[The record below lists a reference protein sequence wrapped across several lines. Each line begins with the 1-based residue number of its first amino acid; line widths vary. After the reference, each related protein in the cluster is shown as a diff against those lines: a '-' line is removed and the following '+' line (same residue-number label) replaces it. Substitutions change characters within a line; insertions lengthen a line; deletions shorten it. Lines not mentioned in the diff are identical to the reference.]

1 MKILIVDDEQVSRMV
16 LRRTLRAL
24 EYVVDVASSGVEA
37 WEMYQAHQHS
47 IVIADWVMPEMDGL
61 QLCELIRGQSHIGYS
76 YLILLTSK
84 YEKQDR
90 LAGLKSGADDFI
102 TKPFDRA
109 ELSARLG
116 IAERIV
122 QMEQQLRSAN
132 ERLEVKRR
140 QEIEIGGNIQRSLLM
155 ARPPEDVK
163 AFEFAPMNLPSSQ
176 VDGDFFDFFV
186 HRPTVV
192 VVFIGDAM
200 GKGVAAAL
208 IGAGSKTTLLRSV
221 GTLLSS
227 SSLENLPSPKDIV
240 QHANRTLATE
250 LMRLDSFITLE
261 YVRFDAEQ
269 MVATFVDCGHTKIV
283 HWDSTSREIRELSGT
298 NFPIGFISD
307 ETYGEFSVSI
317 AEGDIFVIYSDGVT
331 EAMSPSKELFG
342 IERLKDI
349 IREFAT
355 ESPFQILY
363 RLRERIR
370 KHTQD
375 GELQD
380 DFTVVIV
387 RVGLSAA
394 EWQHQLRVFPSR
406 VESLSEI
413 RHMLGTLSEDCGLVK
428 TSIDE
433 LQLAVHEALAN
444 IIEHAHARDGVGEI
458 EIFAERIAYGL
469 EIKLLYEGPEFAP
482 PESVIS
488 QPVINTQRD
497 GGFGLYIIQAYA
509 DEVTYGTEDS
519 GLRFIK
525 IMKRKS

>member
-16 LRRTLRAL
+16 LGRTLRAL
-24 EYVVDVASSGVEA
+24 EYIVDVASSGVEA

-61 QLCELIRGQSHIGYS
+61 QLCELIRSQSHLGYS

-90 LAGLKSGADDFI
+90 LTGLKSGADDFI
-102 TKPFDRA
+102 TKPFDRS

-122 QMEQQLRSAN
+122 QMEKELRSAN
-132 ERLEVKRR
+132 ERLEVKRK

-163 AFEFAPMNLPSSQ
+163 SFEFAPMNLPSSQ

-192 VVFIGDAM
+192 DVFIGDAM
-200 GKGVAAAL
+200 GKGIPAAL

-221 GTLLSS
+221 GTLLSARS
-227 SSLENLPSPKDIV
+227 QDTLPSPKDIV

-283 HWDSTSREIRELSGT
+283 HWNSTASEVRELSGS
-298 NFPIGFISD
+298 NFPIGFVKD
-307 ETYGEFSVSI
+307 ETYGEFSVPI
-317 AEGDIFVIYSDGVT
+317 ANGDLFVIYSDGVT
-331 EAMSPSKELFG
+331 EAMSPTKELFG
-342 IERLKDI
+342 IDRLKDI
-349 IREFAT
+349 IREYAT

-387 RVGLSAA
+387 RVGLSAN

-413 RHMLGTLSEDCGLVK
+413 RQMVGTLADDCGLQ
-428 TSIDE
+428 TSAIDE
-433 LQLAVHEALAN
+433 LQLAVHEATAN

-458 EIFAERIAYGL
+458 EVFAERTALGL
-469 EIKLLYEGPEFAP
+469 EIKMLYEGPDFTP
-482 PESVIS
+482 PESVTS
-488 QPVINTQRD
+488 QPLINTQRD
-497 GGFGLYIIQAYA
+497 GGFGLYIIQAFA
-509 DEVTYGTEDS
+509 DEVAYGTEES
-519 GLRFIK
+519 GLRYIK
-525 IMKRKS
+525 ILKRRA